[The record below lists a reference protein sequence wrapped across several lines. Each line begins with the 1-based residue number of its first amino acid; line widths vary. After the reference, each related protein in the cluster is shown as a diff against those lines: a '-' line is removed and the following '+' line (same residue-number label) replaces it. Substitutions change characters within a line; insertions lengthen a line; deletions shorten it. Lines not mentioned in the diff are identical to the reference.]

1 MMRNHCHYAAVLT
14 FSLVLLLYMV
24 APARAAEVQ
33 PGDACTV
40 AGQVMETGGPEQI
53 PGRVLVCN
61 GATWKTVREQAT
73 DGKVL
78 FQVNSDP
85 GACNSDKQGRLRY
98 TSASDVWEY
107 CTGSAWS
114 PFKKP
119 LCQEDDTG
127 ECFLKLPRSVNDTD
141 FMAANIA
148 SGVNILGIV
157 GTHASVPTIAVNKIS
172 TAVLTKCFITS
183 TGRAYCWGDYTCY
196 FASNG
201 SCTNAWGVNISTIN
215 TSGSNGW
222 THLAAPIE
230 VYGGHTDWTAIAVN
244 ATHSCGIRASQIYCW
259 GENVSGALGTGNN
272 TDQIIPTLVSGGFS
286 DWTKLAT
293 GGVNYYGA
301 GYYTQGHTCGIRSN
315 GRLYCWGENS
325 DGQLGRGN
333 TTDANAPVEVSGAAT
348 DWAQVS
354 GGSWHTCALK
364 TTGRLYCWGYGGNG
378 ALGRGNYTTINT
390 PGEVSGAAT
399 DWAQISTGAQHSCAV
414 KTTGRL
420 YCWGWNGNGELGTG
434 NTTQSNT
441 PQQVSGATT
450 DWSVVAAGFRM
461 TCAIKTSG
469 RLYCWGFGGG
479 GERGDGTLTNSQ
491 TTPVEVSGAYTDWIA
506 VSAGG
511 ASDDYPTSS
520 TATDTWGSVCGIRSN
535 GRLYCWGDGDIGS
548 LGDGVSREWDLNNNQ
563 TTPWPVL
570 LNIQ

>member
-1 MMRNHCHYAAVLT
+1 MMRNHCRYAAVLT

-61 GATWKTVREQAT
+61 GTTWKTVRENT
-73 DGKVL
+73 VDGKIL

-98 TSASDVWEY
+98 TSASDIWEY

-183 TGRAYCWGDYTCY
+183 TGRAYCWGDYTCFY
-196 FASNG
+196 GDGQCA
-201 SCTNAWGVNISTIN
+201 NAWGVNISTIN
-215 TSGSNGW
+215 SSSGSNGW

-230 VYGGHTDWTAIAVN
+230 VYGGHTDWTAISTSAI
-244 ATHSCGIRASQIYCW
+244 HSCGIRGGLLYCW
-259 GENVSGALGTGNN
+259 GENVS
-272 TDQIIPTLVSGGFS
+272 
-286 DWTKLAT
+286 
-293 GGVNYYGA
+293 
-301 GYYTQGHTCGIRSN
+301 
-315 GRLYCWGENS
+315 
-325 DGQLGRGN
+325 
-333 TTDANAPVEVSGAAT
+333 
-348 DWAQVS
+348 
-354 GGSWHTCALK
+354 
-364 TTGRLYCWGYGGNG
+364 
-378 ALGRGNYTTINT
+378 
-390 PGEVSGAAT
+390 
-399 DWAQISTGAQHSCAV
+399 
-414 KTTGRL
+414 
-420 YCWGWNGNGELGTG
+420 GELGTG
-434 NTTQSNT
+434 NTTQYNT

-450 DWSVVAAGFRM
+450 DWSIVAAGFRM

-479 GERGDGTLTNSQ
+479 GERGDGTFTNSQ

-511 ASDDYPTSS
+511 SSDDYPTSS
-520 TATDTWGSVCGIRSN
+520 TAAETWGSVCGLRSN

-548 LGDGVSREWDLNNNQ
+548 LGDGVSREWTLNNNQ
-563 TTPWPVL
+563 SSPWPVL